1 MGDYQG
7 AHPLIQFGVDDCESI
22 ASTIESLHSEDE
34 DENHNSKITV
44 NENTCPCGKTMVKNS
59 REIQLELENKKLK
72 EELFAARLALVDQN
86 NVIVELK
93 NMLTISKK
101 QIAKNVKSFS
111 ERKLEYEREIKKIKS
126 TQEGDA

>member
-1 MGDYQG
+1 M
-7 AHPLIQFGVDDCESI
+7 PILTFRFLI
-22 ASTIESLHSEDE
+22 TWY
-34 DENHNSKITV
+34 
-44 NENTCPCGKTMVKNS
+44 CPCIK
-59 REIQLELENKKLK
+59 LELENKKLK

-111 ERKLEYEREIKKIKS
+111 ERKLEYEREIKQIKS
-126 TQEGDA
+126 PQEGDAFTLARYPGAFDARS